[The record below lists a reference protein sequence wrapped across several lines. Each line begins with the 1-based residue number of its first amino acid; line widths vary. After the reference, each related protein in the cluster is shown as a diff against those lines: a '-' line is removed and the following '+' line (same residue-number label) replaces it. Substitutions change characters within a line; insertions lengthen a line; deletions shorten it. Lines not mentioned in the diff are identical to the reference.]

1 MTGLEGKDDM
11 THPTATVDTYLSAFN
26 ERDRSRR
33 DALIAEVWAEDARL
47 IDPPLTGEGHAGI
60 SEVADAMHTHYID
73 HRFRRVSGIDI
84 HHDHLRFAWEL
95 VAPDGE
101 VALSGMDVGE
111 LTDDGRLRR
120 IVGFF
125 GDLPANADEGHRKPS
140 TDAR

>member
-1 MTGLEGKDDM
+1 MTD
-11 THPTATVDTYLSAFN
+11 TAATVDAYLSAYN
-26 ERDRSRR
+26 ERDQRRR

-47 IDPPLTGEGHAGI
+47 IDPPLTGEGQAGI
-60 SEVADAMHTHYID
+60 SEIAEAMHTYYTD

-101 VALSGMDVGE
+101 VVLSGMDVGE
-111 LTDDGRLRR
+111 LAEDGRLSR

-125 GDLPANADEGHRKPS
+125 GDLPANDDEGDRSPPD
-140 TDAR
+140 DAR